1 MDILFMSNFK
11 KWNEEL
17 KIKKTLIV
25 TDYTI
30 ILYLKE

>member
-11 KWNEEL
+11 KWIIEL

-25 TDYTI
+25 TDQTI
-30 ILYLKE
+30 NI

>member
-1 MDILFMSNFK
+1 MSNFK

-30 ILYLKE
+30 IIYLK